1 MLKIISICPQREEKP
16 KGVYNEEE
24 CREEVIFA
32 DVYAADVVG
41 CVEELEESAEYVL
54 ADGVHVVGEKAGV

>member
-1 MLKIISICPQREEKP
+1 M
-16 KGVYNEEE
+16 YNEEE